1 MRDPVKVIE
10 LKKSILEDNDADAE
24 VLRGTLKDE
33 KLLYINIMSSPG
45 SGKTTTLSAVINR
58 LKDEMRIGVMEAD
71 IDSDVDAKTIADL
84 GVKSIQL
91 HTGGM
96 CHLDAEMSRQGMREM
111 GTEDLDVV
119 FLENVG
125 NLVCPAEF
133 DTGSAEN
140 VVILSVPEGD
150 DKPLKYPLVFTKC
163 NVVLVNKGWK
173 VKQNSHWTNS
183 EVDGINASIDK
194 NGAVSFALAGA
205 KSSPSEE
212 FNKTMLTYTAMFTEM
227 ARIAAAAYNPS
238 SSGVAAAKT
247 AEPAQTVVN
256 VQPAAAVTT
265 SDAQASTN
273 AVESVEAK

>member
-84 GVKSIQL
+84 SVKSIQL

-125 NLVCPAEF
+125 NLVCPADF

-140 VVILSVPEGD
+140 VGILSVPEGD

-163 NVVLVNKGWK
+163 NVVLVNK
-173 VKQNSHWTNS
+173 
-183 EVDGINASIDK
+183 IDALPVFDFSLD
-194 NGAVSFALAGA
+194 NIREYVGRLNPDAVVYPIS
-205 KSSPSEE
+205 
-212 FNKTMLTYTAMFTEM
+212 
-227 ARIAAAAYNPS
+227 
-238 SSGVAAAKT
+238 AKT
-247 AEPAQTVVN
+247 GEGV
-256 VQPAAAVTT
+256 
-265 SDAQASTN
+265 DAFCDWIRARVKEQQA
-273 AVESVEAK
+273 

>member
-58 LKDEMRIGVMEAD
+58 LKDEMKIGVMEAD
-71 IDSDVDAKTIADL
+71 IDSDVDAQTIAAL

-140 VVILSVPEGD
+140 VVILSGRRRQAPQI
-150 DKPLKYPLVFTKC
+150 PARL
-163 NVVLVNKGWK
+163 
-173 VKQNSHWTNS
+173 H
-183 EVDGINASIDK
+183 EVQCRARQQDRRS
-194 NGAVSFALAGA
+194 AG
-205 KSSPSEE
+205 
-212 FNKTMLTYTAMFTEM
+212 L
-227 ARIAAAAYNPS
+227 RL
-238 SSGVAAAKT
+238 
-247 AEPAQTVVN
+247 
-256 VQPAAAVTT
+256 QPR
-265 SDAQASTN
+265 QHP
-273 AVESVEAK
+273 

>member
-125 NLVCPAEF
+125 NLV
-133 DTGSAEN
+133 EN

-163 NVVLVNKGWK
+163 NVVLVNKIDALPVFDFSLDNIREYVGK
-173 VKQNSHWTNS
+173 LNP
-183 EVDGINASIDK
+183 NAVVFPIS
-194 NGAVSFALAGA
+194 
-205 KSSPSEE
+205 
-212 FNKTMLTYTAMFTEM
+212 
-227 ARIAAAAYNPS
+227 
-238 SSGVAAAKT
+238 AKT
-247 AEPAQTVVN
+247 GEGV
-256 VQPAAAVTT
+256 
-265 SDAQASTN
+265 DAFCDWIRARVKEQQA
-273 AVESVEAK
+273 

>member
-1 MRDPVKVIE
+1 MRDPIKVIE

-24 VLRGTLKDE
+24 VLRGTLKEE
-33 KLLYINIMSSPG
+33 KLLYINIMSSPV
-45 SGKTTTLSAVINR
+45 SGKTTTLSAVIER
-58 LKDEMRIGVMEAD
+58 LKDEMKIGVIEAD

-96 CHLDAEMSRQGMREM
+96 CHLDAEMSRQGMREL

-163 NVVLVNKGWK
+163 NVVLVNK
-173 VKQNSHWTNS
+173 
-183 EVDGINASIDK
+183 IDALPVFDFSLD
-194 NGAVSFALAGA
+194 NIREYVARLNPDAVVYPIS
-205 KSSPSEE
+205 
-212 FNKTMLTYTAMFTEM
+212 
-227 ARIAAAAYNPS
+227 
-238 SSGVAAAKT
+238 AKT
-247 AEPAQTVVN
+247 GEGV
-256 VQPAAAVTT
+256 
-265 SDAQASTN
+265 DAFCDWIRARVKEQQA
-273 AVESVEAK
+273 